1 MIPPALARIRARALA
16 RTLLALAAIGAAA
29 LALTGCGLGAGKQS
43 TEARILVTRDFGTK
57 VIGAKI
63 VQNAPQSD
71 TVMRL
76 LQRNFTITTRYGGG
90 FVQSID
96 GLGPSGSNTDWFYYV
111 NGVLAPKG
119 AAGTSVHA
127 GDHIWWD
134 LHDYS
139 ATQTIPAVVGS
150 FPEPFV
156 NGIAGKRY
164 PVTVECA
171 ANVGPA
177 CKRVTAA
184 MNAAHVPAAPQLLG
198 TGSGPDTLGLVVGT
212 WNEIRSQLAAELV
225 AHGPGASGVYAHFT
239 DNGDQLALLD
249 PSGHVV
255 RTLGAGAGL
264 IAATADQTS
273 VPTWMV
279 TGTDVAGVTAA
290 AHALSAQ
297 TLHNHFAL
305 AVQGGATLPVPL
317 QASP

>member
-1 MIPPALARIRARALA
+1 MTHRRLA
-16 RTLLALAAIGAAA
+16 TAIAIVCSIAIA
-29 LALTGCGLGAGKQS
+29 GCGLGAGRGTS
-43 TEARILVTRDFGTK
+43 GVTLTVTQGFGHRQIAQVDK
-57 VIGAKI
+57 SRVPG
-63 VQNAPQSD
+63 SE
-71 TVMRL
+71 TVMRML
-76 LQRNFTITTRYGGG
+76 ERSFRIDTRYGGG